1 MELVGGCVENMKKKK
16 FQKET
21 QQYLEY
27 CNGDR
32 FLGFSKKRNKYL
44 LKRSKRWKKL

>member
-1 MELVGGCVENMKKKK
+1 MHLAGGCVENMKKKK

-32 FLGFSKKRNKYL
+32 FLSFNKKRMKYV
-44 LKRSKRWKKL
+44 LKKFRKS